1 MLPLLRIACTIPIY
15 CVSVAAYGPG
25 WSGARSGPF
34 RCVAARQIG
43 RNKMIL
49 CSCNALRESQV
60 REIARGG
67 VRCEREAYQRL
78 GCRPQCGQCLPH
90 ARQLVREESGRVAS

>member
-1 MLPLLRIACTIPIY
+1 
-15 CVSVAAYGPG
+15 
-25 WSGARSGPF
+25 
-34 RCVAARQIG
+34 
-43 RNKMIL
+43 MIV
-49 CSCNALRESQV
+49 CSCNALREAQV

-78 GCRPQCGQCLPH
+78 GCRPQCGQCLPF